1 MSDAMVESV
10 PRAVTAAPSVVA
22 LLVNDEQAAGML
34 GIGVSYFREM
44 LKSGA
49 IGPQPVR
56 LGRRQL
62 HRPDLLQAWVMAG
75 LPDRAAWLAMGE
87 GGNQP

>member
-1 MSDAMVESV
+1 MTGSGCTTFAHT
-10 PRAVTAAPSVVA
+10 TAAPTVEA
-22 LLVNDEQAAGML
+22 LLVNDEHAAAML
-34 GIGVSYFREM
+34 GIGVSYFREL

-75 LPDRAAWLAMGE
+75 LPDRAAWLAMNQE
-87 GGNQP
+87 GGR